1 MSMTKAEV
9 LQAFRE
15 SALHHIYLDNADENN
30 LHHSFSH
37 KYQQKMTKLIKHE
50 KNILWRM
57 SNTFQKKVC
66 IVAMALIIIVSS
78 SYDAIAWGK
87 NAVSFIIEKYE
98 EYYNYRFESDVQK
111 HITKTY
117 LIGSLP
123 QGYELTEE
131 VRTESINITKYQD
144 SQMNSIMFSQEIT
157 NGTNFTIDSKN
168 EEEFI
173 KKINGIDISF
183 FIQEKMIQALWIND
197 GYYFRLSCQ
206 GDLTLQNVIDII
218 EAIK

>member
-1 MSMTKAEV
+1 MTKAEV

-37 KYQQKMTKLIKHE
+37 KYQQKMTKLIRHE
-50 KNILWRM
+50 KSFFWRM
-57 SNTFQKKVC
+57 SNTFRKKVC
-66 IVAMALIIIVSS
+66 IIAIVFLVIVSS
-78 SYDAIAWGK
+78 SYDVIAWGK
-87 NAVSFIIEKYE
+87 NAVSFFIERYE
-98 EYYNYRFESDVQK
+98 EYYNFHFEGDVKK
-111 HITKTY
+111 HIAKSY
-117 LIGSLP
+117 SIGLLP

-131 VRTESINITKYQD
+131 VKTDSIIITKYQD

-183 FIQEKMIQALWIND
+183 FIQEKMIQALWIDD

-206 GDLTLQNVIDII
+206 GDLTLQNVINII